1 VFSLGWWLIWGDLYQ
16 QVTPLASLSHTPE
29 MIIPRRSA

>member
-1 VFSLGWWLIWGDLYQ
+1 VFSFSGWRIWGDLYQ

-29 MIIPRRSA
+29 MIISR